1 MKLNHYEAWIWWYAF
16 APTDT
21 TPKVFSD
28 YLASLKQGKMEFF
41 GEVMNNGMYEVPD
54 GDLTESYIDWLKH
67 KREDDKRIRESK
79 GTL

>member
-1 MKLNHYEAWIWWYAF
+1 MNLNHYEAWIWWYAF
-16 APTDT
+16 APTET

-41 GEVMNNGMYEVPD
+41 GEIIDNGMYEIPD
-54 GDLTESYIDWLKH
+54 EDLTKEYLSWLKH
-67 KREDDKRIRESK
+67 KREEDKQIKESK